1 MGAQE
6 GLRGLSYKK
15 GLGKVAVSLAGAPRP
30 GPDPDRVSPLWPQ
43 VGKLR
48 ERLQE
53 AKLEREQEQRRHTAY
68 ISELRAKLHE
78 EKTKELQALREVP
91 EVQKLEAGPPPSC
104 WPWRGAPKISA
115 RTVLSSG
122 VPGEKAGRA
131 NGC

>member
-78 EKTKELQALREVP
+78 EKTKELGYKVGMRPPAAPGAHPRP
-91 EVQKLEAGPPPSC
+91 RCSAGASDTRSDPRPCP
-104 WPWRGAPKISA
+104 GAAQP
-115 RTVLSSG
+115 
-122 VPGEKAGRA
+122 
-131 NGC
+131 